1 LDREHTGGSGVPGN
15 FPSTL
20 TNLVGR
26 QRELRELD
34 ALLRR
39 TRMLTLTGTGGSGK
53 TRLSLALAEVSR
65 GRFRHGAW
73 WVDLSNV
80 TSGEFIAGAV
90 ASALDIAQSPGRDT
104 AAGIVR
110 HLQTRAALLIFD
122 NCEQVAGGCAGL
134 LQLLLTACPDVNVI
148 ATSREVL
155 GVPGEVVFPVAG
167 LRVPARDDDTTAD
180 AVELFIERARA
191 MTPGFTVGAANRKA
205 VVRLC
210 RQLDGLPL
218 AIELAAARAG
228 ILGVAE
234 ISRRLSTGPGILR
247 NPSRGAPDR
256 HQTLRA
262 TLDWSYR
269 LLAGHEQILFRR
281 LSCFSGSFTLRAAE
295 TVVAGGGI
303 EADAVADLIA
313 TLADKSLV
321 LAAEQNGDHRY
332 RMLETIRQYSASQL
346 AASGEEPMVY
356 AAHAAYYLRLA
367 ERAHAGLEGVE
378 QAHWLSRLELEH
390 DNLRAVLRRA
400 MPGDGR
406 RPGADDVPTAAR
418 IAALL
423 WPFWYRRGYYDEARS
438 WLERAST
445 AALGEPVATP
455 VKAAAL
461 TGAGVIAFLQCDY
474 AVATERLTKAR
485 ALFEEGDDRAGLAG
499 TLQRLGSIAREEG
512 RYSDARRLHEESMAI
527 WAELGDAAGVAA
539 SQDYLGFVAWLAG
552 DMTSADDLCGRAAD
566 AFRAAGLR
574 QETAAAMI
582 NQGVAAH
589 FGGDPERGAALLHA
603 GLDISMRLG
612 YQEGIAWALH
622 ELSIIVAEDDQGT
635 AADMLAESL
644 ETHAGLGDR
653 WRVASVVETIAEIIV
668 APADASLAA
677 TLLGG
682 SAALRKALGAPIP
695 PAERPAH
702 DACVR
707 TLRES
712 LGQRRLRGAWQRG
725 LTMPLDELVELA
737 LQAIGTVRNRSDQDY
752 ARATRLDEYGLTER
766 EREVLQLLSQGLTNR
781 DIARELLIS
790 TGTAGVHVSSIL
802 RKLGVSSRVQA
813 AGIANSSG
821 GGRSQPNAARR
832 P

>member
-1 LDREHTGGSGVPGN
+1 MDREYTGGSGVPGN

-20 TNLVGR
+20 TSLVGR
-26 QRELRELD
+26 QRELGELD

-65 GRFRHGAW
+65 GRFRYGAW

-80 TSGEFIAGAV
+80 TSDEFIAGTV

-104 AAGIVR
+104 AAGIAR

-122 NCEQVAGGCAGL
+122 NCEQVVRGCAGF
-134 LQLLLTACPDVNVI
+134 LQLLLATCPDVSVI

-155 GVPGEVVFPVAG
+155 GVSGEVVFPVAG
-167 LRVPARDDDTTAD
+167 LRLPARDDDTTAE

-191 MTPGFTVGAANRKA
+191 MTPGFTVAPANREA

-234 ISRRLSTGPGILR
+234 ISGRLSTGPGILR
-247 NPSRGAPDR
+247 HPSRGAPDR

-295 TVVAGGGI
+295 TVVAGGCI
-303 EADAVADLIA
+303 EADAVVGLIA
-313 TLADKSLV
+313 TLVDKSLV
-321 LAAEQNGDHRY
+321 LAVEQNGDYRY
-332 RMLETIRQYSASQL
+332 RMLETIRQYSASEL
-346 AASGEEPMVY
+346 AGSGEEPMVY

-367 ERAHAGLEGVE
+367 ERAHTGLEGVE
-378 QAHWLSRLELEH
+378 QARWLSRLELEH

-406 RPGADDVPTAAR
+406 RPRAEQDHDVRTAAR
-418 IAALL
+418 LAALL
-423 WPFWYRRGYYDEARS
+423 WRFWYRRGYYDEARS

-455 VKAAAL
+455 VKAATL
-461 TGAGVIAFLQCDY
+461 TGAGVLAFLQCDY
-474 AVATERLTKAR
+474 AVAAERLTKAR
-485 ALFEEGDDRAGLAG
+485 ALFEEENDRAGLAS

-552 DMTSADDLCGRAAD
+552 DMARADELCGRAAD

-582 NQGVAAH
+582 NQGIAAH
-589 FGGDPERGAALLHA
+589 FGGDPERGTALLHA

-635 AADMLAESL
+635 AADMLTESL
-644 ETHAGLGDR
+644 ETHAALGDR
-653 WRVASVVETIAEIIV
+653 WRVASVVETIAEIVV

-707 TLRES
+707 ALRES
-712 LGQRRLRGAWQRG
+712 LGQRHFRGAWQRG
-725 LTMPLDELVELA
+725 LTMPLDELVDLA
-737 LQAIGTVRNRSDQDY
+737 LQAIGTARNGPDHADT
-752 ARATRLDEYGLTER
+752 RADRLGEYGLTER

-781 DIARELLIS
+781 EIAKELLIS

-802 RKLGVSSRVQA
+802 RKLGVSSRIQA
-813 AGIANSSG
+813 AGIANGSG
-821 GGRSQPNAARR
+821 GSLARS
-832 P
+832 

>member
-1 LDREHTGGSGVPGN
+1 MDREHTGGSGAPGN
-15 FPSTL
+15 FPIAL
-20 TNLVGR
+20 TSLVGR
-26 QRELRELD
+26 RRELEEL
-34 ALLRR
+34 ATLLRR

-53 TRLSLALAEVSR
+53 TRLSLVLAEVSR
-65 GRFRHGAW
+65 DRFRHGAW

-80 TSGEFIAGAV
+80 TSDEFVAGAV
-90 ASALDIAQSPGRDT
+90 ASALDIAQSPGGDN
-104 AAGIVR
+104 AAGIAR
-110 HLQTRAALLIFD
+110 HLQSRAALLILD
-122 NCEQVAGGCAGL
+122 NCEQVVRGCARL
-134 LQLLLTACPDVNVI
+134 LQLLLTSCPDMSAI

-155 GVPGEVVFPVAG
+155 GVPGELVFPVGG
-167 LRVPARDDDTTAD
+167 LRLPARDDDTSAE

-191 MTPGFTVGAANRKA
+191 MTPGFTVSPANTEA

-234 ISRRLSTGPGILR
+234 ISARLNAGTGIPR
-247 NPSRGAPDR
+247 HPSRGIPDR

-269 LLAGHEQILFRR
+269 LLTRQEQLMFRR

-295 TVVAGGGI
+295 TALTGDGI
-303 EADAVADLIA
+303 EADAVAGLVT
-313 TLADKSLV
+313 TLVDKSLV
-321 LAAEQNGDHRY
+321 LTVAQNGDYRY
-332 RMLETIRQYSASQL
+332 RMLETIRQYSASEL
-346 AASGEEPMVY
+346 AASGEEPRVY

-367 ERAHAGLEGVE
+367 ERAHAGLEGGE
-378 QAHWLSRLELEH
+378 QARWLSRLELEH
-390 DNLRAVLRRA
+390 DNLRAVLWRA
-400 MPGDGR
+400 MP
-406 RPGADDVPTAAR
+406 DDVRTAAR
-418 IAALL
+418 LAALL

-445 AALGEPVATP
+445 AALGEPVPTP

-461 TGAGVIAFLQCDY
+461 TGAGVLAFLQCDY
-474 AVATERLTKAR
+474 VVAAERLTKAR
-485 ALFEEGDDRAGLAG
+485 TLFEEEDDRAGLAS

-512 RYSDARRLHEESMAI
+512 RYSDARGLHEESMAI
-527 WAELGDAAGVAA
+527 WAELGDTAGVAA

-552 DMTSADDLCGRAAD
+552 DMVRADELCGEAAE
-566 AFRAAGLR
+566 AFHAAGLR
-574 QETAAAMI
+574 QEAAAAMI

-589 FGGDPERGAALLHA
+589 FGGDPERGAALLQA

-622 ELSIIVAEDDQGT
+622 ELAIIFAEVDQGT
-635 AADMLAESL
+635 AADMLTDSL

-653 WRVASVVETIAEIIV
+653 WRVASVVETIAEIVI

-677 TLLGG
+677 MLLGG
-682 SAALRKALGAPIP
+682 STALRNELGAPIP

-707 TLRES
+707 GLRES
-712 LGQRRLRGAWQRG
+712 LGQRHFRSSWQRG
-725 LTMPLDELVELA
+725 LTMPLDELVDLA
-737 LQAIGTVRNRSDQDY
+737 LQAIGTVRDRPDRTDP
-752 ARATRLDEYGLTER
+752 RAARLDAYGLTER
-766 EREVLQLLSQGLTNR
+766 EREVLRLLSEGLTNR
-781 DIARELLIS
+781 EIARELLIS

-813 AGIANSSG
+813 AGIANGS
-821 GGRSQPNAARR
+821 ARTAR
-832 P
+832 GE